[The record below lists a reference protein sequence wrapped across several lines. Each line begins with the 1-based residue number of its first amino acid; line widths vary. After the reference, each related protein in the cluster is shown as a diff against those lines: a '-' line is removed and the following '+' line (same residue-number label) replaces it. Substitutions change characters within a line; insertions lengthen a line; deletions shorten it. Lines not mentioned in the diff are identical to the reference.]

1 MQFETG
7 FADEVDASKG
17 KKKKK
22 KKKKAVRRDDEDEMM
37 VEQNTVDYEAMQR
50 REKEQIELELQQRQ

>member
-1 MQFETG
+1 MPDMQFETG

-37 VEQNTVDYEAMQR
+37 VE
-50 REKEQIELELQQRQ
+50 

>member
-1 MQFETG
+1 MPGMQFETG

-22 KKKKAVRRDDEDEMM
+22 KKKKAVRRDDEDDMTADM
-37 VEQNTVDYEAMQR
+37 NTVDYETMQR
-50 REKEQIELELQQRQ
+50 REKE